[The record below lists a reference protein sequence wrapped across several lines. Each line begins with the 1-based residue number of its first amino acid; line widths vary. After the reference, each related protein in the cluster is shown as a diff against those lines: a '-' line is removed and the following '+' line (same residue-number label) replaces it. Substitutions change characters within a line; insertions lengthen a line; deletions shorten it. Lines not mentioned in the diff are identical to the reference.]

1 MYQSVSQMCVK
12 VKAMHAGIQ
21 DLVAYN
27 FGGDETAHDAWAD
40 SPACT
45 SFNMSH
51 EQLMEVF
58 VKRVAQITQ
67 AEGLSLAGWEDG
79 LLGDG
84 GYPYERDSVEN
95 DEVIG
100 VSWSNVW
107 EWGGGNG
114 AYRMANANYKVR
126 SVHVVTQGQG

>member
-1 MYQSVSQMCVK
+1 MCVK

-21 DLVAYN
+21 DLVVYN

-40 SPACT
+40 SPACA

-126 SVHVVTQGQG
+126 SL